1 MFMPARYFQGMA
13 EVAGRAIDAVA
24 ARRDSMTQRQA
35 VLTDADH
42 RLAEAVAGAHALT
55 VRALE
60 RLQRIEADIETAA
73 SAPEA
78 LALDTAAG
86 AHAFQRLLLDKQH
99 EIIAVVTEAVD
110 EAASKTAVLQ
120 ELLNSYRA

>member
-1 MFMPARYFQGMA
+1 MA
-13 EVAGRAIDAVA
+13 EEAGRAIDAVA